1 MHNRIS
7 AILIAFVGLCSLTT
21 SGYAQN
27 VSTDDSSK
35 PVILYSGTPKKYE
48 IGGIEVTG
56 VKNYEDYVLIG
67 LSGLSVGQTIT
78 GCNSCYVRAVAII
91 LKIGMSALVVVDL

>member
-35 PVILYSGTPKKYE
+35 PVILYSGTPKNMKLA
-48 IGGIEVTG
+48 
-56 VKNYEDYVLIG
+56 VLR
-67 LSGLSVGQTIT
+67 LPV
-78 GCNSCYVRAVAII
+78 
-91 LKIGMSALVVVDL
+91 